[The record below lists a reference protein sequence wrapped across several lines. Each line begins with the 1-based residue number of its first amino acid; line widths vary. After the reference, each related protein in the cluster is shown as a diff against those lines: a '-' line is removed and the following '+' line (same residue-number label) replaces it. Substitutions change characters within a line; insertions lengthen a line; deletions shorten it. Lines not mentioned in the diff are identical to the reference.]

1 MQSGISCIDTRY
13 YNDVKSLVS
22 ICDEFAY
29 YRNRILV
36 ELKYFTK
43 LTGISISYNPM
54 QDFTIKDFHIIMNK
68 EHIIRHD
75 VKAIEYFIKELPEI
89 RATGKGHLIHVG
101 LTSQD
106 ACSLGFILCFRDTNK
121 LILEHIKNLTATL
134 NNQLI
139 TPECCNIYMM
149 GITHGQPATPTLF
162 SKEMLIYHSRITNIS
177 SQIENS
183 LVKDGLTVKFGG
195 ATGEFNAMK
204 FVSPH
209 IDWVLWCDEF
219 VNEFSTT
226 DARIVRTKY
235 TNQCDNYDSITK
247 VLYQWKMFLH
257 ILEHLRGNIW
267 LYIHREYLVQRAIA
281 TEIGSSTMPN
291 KVNPIDIENAKTAI
305 EMAKRMIDGICDVLS
320 ETSYQRDVSDSSAL
334 RNISS
339 IAGYILI
346 AIKKVSTGISRLSPN
361 ENKIR
366 QELDEHPEVILEGV
380 QTYLKYH
387 CGMGDAYE
395 KMKDISRGK
404 NGITLQ
410 DIYNVVDKLDILE
423 EHKIKIKTLTPN
435 TYNGLFSH

>member
-121 LILEHIKNLTATL
+121 LILEHIKNLTTTL